1 MYKLTITKTD
11 GTKEAY
17 NFASIMEY
25 KNHIALTKLYSNY
38 EGFTQYKNARFEI
51 EYIRQ

>member
-1 MYKLTITKTD
+1 MYKLTIRKTD
-11 GTKEAY
+11 ETNEVY
-17 NFASIMEY
+17 YFASIMEY
-25 KNHIALTKLYSNY
+25 QNHIALTKLYSNY